1 MLTRI
6 INFSIKNK
14 FIIGLFTLLLIVFG
28 LFSATRISIG
38 AVPDI
43 TNNQVQILTT
53 TRNLSTADV
62 EKFITYQIE
71 LEMANLPGVIEIRSV
86 SKFGLSVVTV
96 VFDDDMGTYLPRQ
109 LIAEKI
115 KQASEKIPQGFGVP
129 EMGPISTGLGE
140 IYQYILDVEPAYK
153 DRYTATD
160 LRTIQDW
167 IVRRQ
172 LSGIPGVVEV
182 NTWGGFLKQYEIAI
196 NSNQLN
202 AMNIS
207 FNELFLALQNNNSV
221 AGSGYIEKVNQAYFI
236 RGEGLIESLKDIES
250 IVVKNIDN
258 TPVYIKD
265 VAKVQFGSAVRFGA
279 ITGNGEGEKVLGQV
293 MMLKGANSKQVID
306 DVKERISQI
315 SGSLPEGVFIN
326 GFLDRSE
333 LIGKTTFTITENLII
348 GCLIVVFVL
357 VLLLGNWRSGL
368 VIASI
373 IPLSMLFTLSLM
385 YLFKVDANLMS
396 LGAIDFGIIIDGAVI
411 IVEFVSFQITQKAS
425 SFNLLPS
432 SERQKFRD
440 NITISGASK
449 MMNSAV
455 FGQLIIIIVFI
466 PILALSGVEGKMFKP
481 MALTFSFALLGAMI
495 LCFTYV
501 PVMTSLFVN
510 PSRPTKLSNL
520 ATKLNDW
527 LYNLYQPIIFKALAY
542 KKLVLVAAFSL
553 LVLSALLF
561 NSMGGEFVPTL
572 DEGDFVIQPV
582 LKTGTS
588 LSKTVEITTQIERIL
603 KEEFPDEVNQIVSR
617 IGAAEVPTDPM
628 GMEESDVI
636 ITLHPRGQWTKASSK
651 DELADRFKEALEV
664 LSIPELEFT
673 QPIEMRFNEL
683 ITGVRA
689 DVAIK
694 VFGEDLDILVHKGEE
709 IKKLIEGVAGAADI
723 TVEKIEGL
731 PQISVL
737 YNRQKIARYGLNIS
751 QVNDVLAMA
760 IAGKTLGTVFEGE
773 KQFDMVVRLDEHH
786 RTDIR
791 DIQHLYI
798 DTPLGNKIPLSEL
811 ADISYQ
817 KGPAKISRDNTKRR
831 MVVGVMV
838 RNRDLQSVVD
848 DIQTILNS
856 QLKLPVG
863 YTITYGGQFEN
874 LQSAIARLKIAV
886 PVALFLIFIMLYFAF
901 GSVKDAL
908 MIYSAVPLAAIG
920 GVLLLWLRDL
930 PFSISAGIGFIAL
943 FGVAVLNGI
952 MLIEH
957 FKTLKEHNTYNTM
970 DALVKQGTK
979 DRFRAI
985 MLTASSTALGFLP
998 MAVSVNVGA
1007 EVQRPLATVVIGGL
1021 ITSTLL
1027 TLVVLPILYIYFDK
1041 WKFRFPRLKSG
1052 TKALLLLIGLA
1063 SFSVGSAQNAP
1074 QNLEALLALA
1084 TENNQALKSEA
1095 YRLEQSD
1102 ALKGSAFD
1110 FEKTTVYYGF
1120 DENNIA
1126 ENGQAIRVFGIQ
1138 QNFLFPTV
1146 YSASKKLLNKQYEL
1160 KTSEYEVADKSVK
1173 RAVTSAYYH
1182 YVTAYNKAEIYK
1194 GLDSL
1199 YTHFANNAKR
1209 RFELGDTNYLESITA
1224 NSKQRQIQIAY
1235 EQSRMDIGIWY
1246 EELHKLV
1253 QTKDSLHI
1261 ALPLQTQ
1268 LELIALDISR
1278 QPEVTMFQRNL
1289 DVMTAENR
1297 LAKNKLLP
1305 DITLEYFQGTND
1317 LLDNYL
1323 HGYQVGLKIPILFGG
1338 QSSKVKA
1345 SKIGMSAAEASL
1357 KDVEIQM
1364 ASRRQSLEK
1373 ELAKFSE
1380 HINYYRNEGA
1390 ALSQAILKTAESSY
1404 NNGEIDFF
1412 QYIISLENAF
1422 QIELDYLDQLNNY
1435 NQTVIQLNYL
1445 SI

>member
-1 MLTRI
+1 
-6 INFSIKNK
+6 
-14 FIIGLFTLLLIVFG
+14 
-28 LFSATRISIG
+28 
-38 AVPDI
+38 
-43 TNNQVQILTT
+43 
-53 TRNLSTADV
+53 
-62 EKFITYQIE
+62 
-71 LEMANLPGVIEIRSV
+71 
-86 SKFGLSVVTV
+86 
-96 VFDDDMGTYLPRQ
+96 
-109 LIAEKI
+109 
-115 KQASEKIPQGFGVP
+115 
-129 EMGPISTGLGE
+129 
-140 IYQYILDVEPAYK
+140 
-153 DRYTATD
+153 
-160 LRTIQDW
+160 
-167 IVRRQ
+167 
-172 LSGIPGVVEV
+172 
-182 NTWGGFLKQYEIAI
+182 
-196 NSNQLN
+196 
-202 AMNIS
+202 
-207 FNELFLALQNNNSV
+207 
-221 AGSGYIEKVNQAYFI
+221 
-236 RGEGLIESLKDIES
+236 
-250 IVVKNIDN
+250 
-258 TPVYIKD
+258 
-265 VAKVQFGSAVRFGA
+265 
-279 ITGNGEGEKVLGQV
+279 
-293 MMLKGANSKQVID
+293 
-306 DVKERISQI
+306 
-315 SGSLPEGVFIN
+315 
-326 GFLDRSE
+326 
-333 LIGKTTFTITENLII
+333 
-348 GCLIVVFVL
+348 
-357 VLLLGNWRSGL
+357 
-368 VIASI
+368 
-373 IPLSMLFTLSLM
+373 
-385 YLFKVDANLMS
+385 MS

-411 IVEFVSFQITQKAS
+411 IVEFVSFQMTQKAS
-425 SFNLLPS
+425 SFNLLPN
-432 SERQKFRD
+432 SERQDFRD
-440 NITISGASK
+440 KITIAGASK

-481 MALTFSFALLGAMI
+481 MALTFSFALLGAMM

-510 PSRPTKLSNL
+510 PSQPSKLSTF
-520 ATKLNDW
+520 ATRLNDW
-527 LYNLYQPIIFKALAY
+527 LYSLYQPVFYKALAF
-542 KKLVLVAAFSL
+542 KKTVLMASFAFLVF
-553 LVLSALLF
+553 SALLF

-588 LSKTVEITTQIERIL
+588 LSKTVEITTQIERVL
-603 KEEFPDEVNQIVSR
+603 KEAFPDEVNQIVSR

-628 GMEESDVI
+628 SMEESDVI
-636 ITLHPRGQWTKASSK
+636 ITLHPRGQWTKAGSK
-651 DELADRFKEALEV
+651 DELADKFKEALEV

-709 IKKLIEGVAGAADI
+709 IKKLIENVEGAADI

-751 QVNDVLAMA
+751 QVNDLLGMA

-786 RTDIR
+786 RTDIK

-798 DTPLGNKIPLSEL
+798 DTPSGAKIPLSEL

-848 DIQTILNS
+848 DIQEILNREL
-856 QLKLPVG
+856 QLPVG

-886 PVALFLIFIMLYFAF
+886 PVALFLIFVMLYFAF

-908 MIYSAVPLAAIG
+908 MIYSAIPLAAIG

-957 FKTLKEHNTYNTM
+957 FKTLKEEHNFKTM

-1027 TLVVLPILYIYFDK
+1027 TLVVLPILYMYFDK
-1041 WKFRFPRLKSG
+1041 WEFRFPRLKSG
-1052 TKALLLLIGLA
+1052 TKALLLLIGLG
-1063 SFSVGSAQNAP
+1063 SVSVGVAQNSP

-1084 TENNQALKSEA
+1084 SENNQALKSEA
-1095 YRLEQSD
+1095 YQLERSD
-1102 ALKGSAFD
+1102 VLTGSAFD

-1126 ENGQAIRVFGIQ
+1126 ENGKAIRVFGIQ

-1146 YSASKKLLNKQYEL
+1146 YGASKKLLNKQYEL
-1160 KTSEYEVADKSVK
+1160 KTSQYEVAGKSVK
-1173 RAVTSAYYH
+1173 RAVTSAYYN

-1199 YTHFANNAKR
+1199 YSNFAKNAAR
-1209 RFELGDTNYLESITA
+1209 RFELGETNYLESITA

-1235 EQSRMDIGIWY
+1235 QQSLMDIGIWY

-1253 QTKDSLHI
+1253 QTDDSLLV

-1268 LELIALDISR
+1268 LDLAVLDIE
-1278 QPEVTMFQRNL
+1278 QEPEVAMFKSSL
-1289 DVMTAENR
+1289 EVMTAENK
-1297 LAKNKLLP
+1297 LEKNKLLP

-1317 LLDNYL
+1317 LLSGYL
-1323 HGYQVGLKIPILFGG
+1323 YGYQVGLKIPILFGA
-1338 QSSKVKA
+1338 QSSKIRA
-1345 SKIGMSAAEASL
+1345 SKIGMSAMEAGL
-1357 KDVEIQM
+1357 KDVQFQM
-1364 ASRRQSLEK
+1364 NSRRNALEK
-1373 ELAKFSE
+1373 ELLKYRE
-1380 HINYYRNEGA
+1380 HITYYQNEGE
-1390 ALSQAILKTAESSY
+1390 ALSEAILKTAESSY
-1404 NNGEIDFF
+1404 KNGEIDFF
-1412 QYIISLENAF
+1412 QYILSVENAF
-1422 QIELDYLDQLNNY
+1422 QIELDYIEQLNNY